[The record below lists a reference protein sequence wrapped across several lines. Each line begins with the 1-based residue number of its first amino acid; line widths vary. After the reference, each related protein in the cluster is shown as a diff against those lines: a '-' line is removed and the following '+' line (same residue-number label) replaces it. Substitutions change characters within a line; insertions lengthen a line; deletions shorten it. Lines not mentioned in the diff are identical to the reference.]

1 MNTGVVKQGALD
13 PEAIKPLLRDLGQ
26 GPTAGRSLTREEA
39 RYCLDLILD
48 GVATPAQAGAFL
60 LLQRYKGETPDELLG
75 FVDAVRGRASTHAIQ
90 PKVDGLLDI
99 GSPYDGRI
107 RTISV
112 SVPASLVAAAAG
124 VPILLHGEPD
134 IPPKHGYTIAN
145 VLHAL
150 GVSTE
155 NGPEQVERSIEKIG
169 IGYLRQ
175 AQFAPDLVAIK
186 SLREELTLRS
196 PLNMVEKIYDPASA
210 PYHLIGLTH
219 VPYLEKLAGALT
231 GMGFRKT
238 ALVQGMEGNEDLP
251 SNRGVRVIESAG
263 GTDEATLNE
272 YRTNAVDYGLTP
284 LPTEEFSTSP
294 TAERSAQIALTVLRN
309 GASEGWRDLVLFNAG
324 FRIYLAGRAPDIA
337 GGIEHA
343 RAGLAS
349 GATLKLLERW
359 RSQT

>member
-1 MNTGVVKQGALD
+1 MSGGVASGKALD

-48 GVATPAQAGAFL
+48 GVATPAQSGAFL

-75 FVDAVRGRASTHAIQ
+75 FVDAVRGRATTHAIQ

-99 GSPYDGRI
+99 GSPYDGRV
-107 RTISV
+107 RTVSV
-112 SVPASLVAAAAG
+112 SVPASLIAAAAG

-134 IPPKHGYTIAN
+134 IPPKHGYTIAD
-145 VLHAL
+145 VLTVL

-155 NGPEQVERSIEKIG
+155 DAPEKVERSIEEIG

-175 AQFAPDLVAIK
+175 EKFAPDLVAIK
-186 SLREELTLRS
+186 SLREEIALRS

-219 VPYLEKLAGALT
+219 VPYLEKLAGALM

-251 SNRGVRVIESAG
+251 TNRGVRVIESTSNA
-263 GTDEATLNE
+263 DEAELNE
-272 YRTNAVDYGLTP
+272 YRISAVDFGLTP
-284 LPTEEFSTSP
+284 PAAEELSSAP
-294 TAERSAQIALTVLRN
+294 TAVRSAQLAVEALEN
-309 GASEGWRDLVLFNAG
+309 SASEPWRDLVVFNAG
-324 FRIYLAGRAPDIA
+324 FRIYLTGRAPDIA

-343 RAGLAS
+343 RAVLAS
-349 GATLKLLERW
+349 GEVAKLLERW
-359 RSQT
+359 RAVR